1 MDDEEP
7 PPSSVR
13 PGYGPASWAGSGT
26 WDGKGLPPAAR
37 ARLERQ
43 SDVRSSLLDVPGAAT
58 LEGVGLR
65 PVGEVMGVIVE
76 HVGWQGLG
84 CPAVGA
90 GWSNVTR
97 TLVSGSSGDWLGMGA
112 YATALY
118 RGYDVALDRMVQEA
132 TALGAEGVVDVRI
145 DVRGLGQGNREF
157 VVLGTAVRTE
167 GRARPHHPF
176 TTTLTGPHVAALLLG
191 GYAPV
196 RAVVGLAVG
205 IRHDDWQTQQ
215 QARAWR
221 VNTEVGGYTELLTA
235 TKAGARTQLEKRIRR
250 TGGEGAVVDVV
261 RTLVHTVEPVQ
272 NHQDHVAESY
282 LMGTAITRW
291 GRPHPVAGQG
301 LTVLPV
307 G

>member
-1 MDDEEP
+1 MDDEQP
-7 PPSSVR
+7 AGVR

-26 WDGKGLPPAAR
+26 WDGRGLPPAAQ

-43 SDVRSSLLDVPGAAT
+43 GDVRSSMLDVPGAAA
-58 LEGVGLR
+58 LEGVGLQ

-84 CPAVGA
+84 CPAIGGGRSGQSRA
-90 GWSNVTR
+90 
-97 TLVSGSSGDWLGMGA
+97 LVSGSQGDWLGMGA

-132 TALGAEGVVDVRI
+132 TALGADGVVDVRI

-157 VVLGTAVRTE
+157 VVLGTAVRAG
-167 GRARPHHPF
+167 GRTRPARPF

-205 IRHDDWQTQQ
+205 IRHDDWQTQR

-221 VNTEVGGYTELLTA
+221 VNTEVAGYTELLSA
-235 TKAGARTQLEKRIRR
+235 TKEGARRQLAERIRR

-261 RTLVHTVEPVQ
+261 RTLVNEVEPTQ

-282 LMGTAITRW
+282 LMGTAVTRW
-291 GRPHPVAGQG
+291 GRPHHVAGTG
-301 LTVLPV
+301 LTVMPV